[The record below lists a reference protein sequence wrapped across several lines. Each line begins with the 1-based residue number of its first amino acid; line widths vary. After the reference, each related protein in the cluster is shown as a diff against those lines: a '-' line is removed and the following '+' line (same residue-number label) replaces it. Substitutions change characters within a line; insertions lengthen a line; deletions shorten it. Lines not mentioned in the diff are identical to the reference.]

1 MMMKHILKALKVVYI
16 PPGEYLI
23 SETIKMNTD
32 TIIMGDATNVCHSC
46 TTTDVL
52 SLTPPC
58 FQPPVLKAAPGFP
71 SNGILFTGQDPV
83 TQEKGELSFA
93 VALKNIVLDTT
104 NVPANAPFVALYW
117 GVAQAAHLQNVKIH
131 MPYSVNGAG
140 HSGMR
145 LGRGSTLTVSDVRIE
160 GGQVRTPSSA
170 THKLC

>member
-1 MMMKHILKALKVVYI
+1 
-16 PPGEYLI
+16 
-23 SETIKMNTD
+23 
-32 TIIMGDATNVCHSC
+32 
-46 TTTDVL
+46 
-52 SLTPPC
+52 
-58 FQPPVLKAAPGFP
+58 VLKAAPGFR
-71 SNGILFTGQDPV
+71 SDGILLSGQDPT

-104 NVPANAPFVALYW
+104 NVPGNAPFVALWW

-160 GGQVRTPSSA
+160 GGQVRIPA
-170 THKLC
+170 PVTHEGR